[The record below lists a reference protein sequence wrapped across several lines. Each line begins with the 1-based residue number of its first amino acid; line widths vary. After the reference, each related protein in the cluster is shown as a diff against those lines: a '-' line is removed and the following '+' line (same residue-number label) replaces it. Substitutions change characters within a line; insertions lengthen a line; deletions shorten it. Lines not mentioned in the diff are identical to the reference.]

1 MLVMM
6 EKTLTLNKS
15 SKVISFNEDRYA
27 REKELPFGE
36 QGVKIQINVDNIE
49 VLSNYSHTVLA
60 S

>member
-27 REKELPFGE
+27 HK
-36 QGVKIQINVDNIE
+36 K
-49 VLSNYSHTVLA
+49 NYLLVSRVSKSKSMLII
-60 S
+60 

>member
-15 SKVISFNEDRYA
+15 SKVISINEARYA
-27 REKELPFGE
+27 REQELPFGE
-36 QGVKIQINVDNIE
+36 QSVKIQINVDNIE

>member
-27 REKELPFGE
+27 RQQELPFGE
-36 QGVKIQINVDNIE
+36 QSVKIQINVDNIE